1 MRPACAPPHP
11 FSHLSSLP
19 CPPPTLVYVV
29 PSFALSELNLFS
41 ADTLTDV
48 SVWQNPTQISTCSV
62 NRCTSMKAYLTT
74 PSLGWAVSSLVYGP
88 LTHSSSFCRGFKYP
102 QSHWL
107 LSDTLQSV
115 EDKTVNVL
123 TYSLVGIQAEESLK
137 NGQNRNWLI
146 ALPTLVSFVFLTVAL
161 FP

>member
-1 MRPACAPPHP
+1 MRPSCASSPSPFPTFPPFP
-11 FSHLSSLP
+11 AS
-19 CPPPTLVYVV
+19 PTLVYVV

-48 SVWQNPTQISTCSV
+48 SAWQIPTQISTCRV

-74 PSLGWAVSSLVYGP
+74 PSPGWAASSLVYGP
-88 LTHSSSFCRGFKYP
+88 LTHSSSFCHGFTYP

-107 LSDTLQSV
+107 LSDTLQSI

-123 TYSLVGIQAEESLK
+123 TYSLVGIQAEE
-137 NGQNRNWLI
+137 N
-146 ALPTLVSFVFLTVAL
+146 
-161 FP
+161 